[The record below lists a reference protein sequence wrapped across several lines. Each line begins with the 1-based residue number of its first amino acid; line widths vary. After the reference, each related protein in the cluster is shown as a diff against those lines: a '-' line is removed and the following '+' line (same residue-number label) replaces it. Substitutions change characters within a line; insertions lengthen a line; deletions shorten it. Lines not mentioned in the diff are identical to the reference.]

1 VAAVHQ
7 AFRFELD
14 PGNVTRGA
22 LASHAGGARFAYG
35 WALRLVKS
43 RLDQAARIR
52 ERALTEGASV
62 REAGAL
68 ARTVPVPWSLASL
81 RKEWNQ
87 VKGDV
92 APWWAENSKE
102 CYSSGLDGLA
112 RGLDAWL
119 KSRNGERN
127 GPAMGFPQPRS
138 RRARRSFRVTTG
150 AFGVTDE
157 RHIRLPRIGVIR
169 TKEPTVKLLRRL
181 QAGAARILSA
191 TVSEAGGRWYVSFTC
206 QADRGQPGNEA
217 AAGQAVG
224 VDVGVAVLAVL
235 STGEKVPNPK
245 HLSRYQRRITRRQR
259 ELSRRSGPAKGRPPS
274 KRWQDSRTRLA
285 KVHASAAIARADGCR
300 STVPGD
306 GQGQRRHPRSARARM
321 APVAR

>member
-1 VAAVHQ
+1 VGAVHQ

-52 ERALTEGASV
+52 EQALAEGASV

-81 RKEWNQ
+81 RREWNQ
-87 VKGDV
+87 VKRDV

-102 CYSSGLDGLA
+102 CYSSGFDGLA

-127 GPAMGFPQPRS
+127 GPAMGFPQPKS
-138 RRARRSFRVTTG
+138 KRARRSFRVTTG

-157 RHIRLPRIGVIR
+157 RHIRLPRIGSSGPR
-169 TKEPTVKLLRRL
+169 SPRSSCSGARRPAL
-181 QAGAARILSA
+181 PGSCLPPSRRRAGAG
-191 TVSEAGGRWYVSFTC
+191 T
-206 QADRGQPGNEA
+206 
-217 AAGQAVG
+217 
-224 VDVGVAVLAVL
+224 
-235 STGEKVPNPK
+235 
-245 HLSRYQRRITRRQR
+245 
-259 ELSRRSGPAKGRPPS
+259 
-274 KRWQDSRTRLA
+274 
-285 KVHASAAIARADGCR
+285 
-300 STVPGD
+300 
-306 GQGQRRHPRSARARM
+306 
-321 APVAR
+321 